1 MRSSKYCPSAFFPK
15 IFIVNLIL
23 PKASDKSVLWDIS
36 HKKMAWTLGNAILVK
51 GQRRVQKLDK
61 QG

>member
-23 PKASDKSVLWDIS
+23 TKSIRQVC
-36 HKKMAWTLGNAILVK
+36 TLGYFPQEN
-51 GQRRVQKLDK
+51 GLDPWECHSCERTEE
-61 QG
+61 GAET

>member
-23 PKASDKSVLWDIS
+23 PKASDKSVPWGIS
-36 HKKMAWTLGNAILVK
+36 PQENG
-51 GQRRVQKLDK
+51 LDPWECHSCERTEE
-61 QG
+61 GAET